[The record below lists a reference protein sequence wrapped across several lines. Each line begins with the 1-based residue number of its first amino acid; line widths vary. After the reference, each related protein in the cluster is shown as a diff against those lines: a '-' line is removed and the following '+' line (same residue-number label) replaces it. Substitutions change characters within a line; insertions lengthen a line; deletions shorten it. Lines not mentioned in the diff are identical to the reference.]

1 MSTFSSIAELKLSV
15 TGARELLEV
24 SKEMDKVTAKT
35 RDYNKETQNAGN
47 ANRKAEADAEKFLK
61 KLRDQSE
68 TFGKTKAEIMAYR
81 AAQLGIAKDA
91 QPFID
96 KLSQSESK
104 SVSFKDTLRDLTGTL
119 KGLGGN
125 LTGVATGGAGA
136 GEGIASATTALRGLG
151 PVAGTA
157 GGLMAGLAV
166 GIGAVVVAGL
176 GLGAAAV
183 AITMQ
188 VAGAAAA
195 VDDLSNETGIAA
207 ERLSLLSALAN
218 EGGSSFDAWNQ
229 AATDLATKL
238 AKQDEESGKV
248 AKAIKELGVST
259 KDANGEQK
267 THIELMRDVVKA
279 AANHT
284 DAAKGQALGLAALGS
299 NYNKLKTSVIEA
311 DEKQSAMYD
320 TMRKT
325 GQLMSTTL
333 AKQSGD
339 FMDKLDHL
347 KGAFTGMANSIATTV
362 LPYLDKFLEK
372 IVKAAETAAGIIR
385 RFSGNSTAAE
395 QSGDAAAQARRD
407 IATSTA
413 AINKLE
419 GTEYATTGAGAA
431 ALKAERAK
439 LAGAQERLREA
450 SRLFDAATRSEAEA
464 KAVALK
470 GDPSTEN
477 KVGNSGIAAKDS
489 AAGSEKRDPFKELM
503 NKTRI
508 DTSEALQELETEEKI
523 TAAQKDRIK
532 FLDEIATGKLK
543 VSDQQ
548 KAEFL
553 AANSLLQ
560 LAQQERKEQE
570 ANAEGEKKNRD
581 EQLKADTA
589 RIELGKK
596 QLEQLTS
603 FSDKGLESIALEERK
618 FNQLGMT
625 TREIT
630 LQNDLEKINLDTK
643 KLIADLTKG
652 ITNDEEKATIAAEA
666 RAKASELI
674 ASRKSLETKF
684 AARDN
689 DGTSGFLQGLK
700 NYAGAAKTTF
710 EQMEEVGSRVAGS
723 LEEAFTNMARNGKF
737 SFQDMARSII
747 SSLGAIFAKMIA
759 TKLVNF
765 IFGSFMGGMGGGSS
779 NPGMYSIGTGSGGLG
794 LRAPGF
800 AAGGNVTKGQTAW
813 VGEQGRELVTFGD
826 NATITP
832 AHKMGS
838 GSSSGGV
845 SFGDINITV
854 QGGTT
859 NEDTGRAVADAL
871 KTAMKQ
877 MEGIADAR
885 IAKQRLPGG
894 ISNPLASRAF

>member
-68 TFGKTKAEIMAYR
+68 TFGKTKTEIMAYR

-267 THIELMRDVVKA
+267 THIELMREVVKA
-279 AANHT
+279 AANHE

-320 TMRKT
+320 TMRNT

-339 FMDKLDHL
+339 FMDKLDRL
-347 KGAFTGMANSIATTV
+347 KGAFTGMAKSIATTV

-395 QSGDAAAQARRD
+395 LSGESVTQARRD
-407 IATSTA
+407 IASSTA
-413 AINKLE
+413 AINKIE
-419 GTEYATTGAGAA
+419 GTEFANTGAGAA
-431 ALKAERAK
+431 ALKAERAR

-450 SRLFDAATRSEAEA
+450 TRLYEAATRSEVDA
-464 KAVALK
+464 KAAAIK
-470 GDPSTEN
+470 GDPKSEN
-477 KVGNSGIAAKDS
+477 RIGNSGIAGGGGSSSKEKDVSETPEYKEAMRVAKERQ
-489 AAGSEKRDPFKELM
+489 AL
-503 NKTRI
+503 RI
-508 DTSEALQELETEEKI
+508 AEEKSI
-523 TAAQKDRIK
+523 ADFNLRQMEAENKLFADRK
-532 FLDEIATGKLK
+532 KQDE
-543 VSDQQ
+543 
-548 KAEFL
+548 
-553 AANSLLQ
+553 
-560 LAQQERKEQE
+560 ERKVTL
-570 ANAEGEKKNRD
+570 EGF
-581 EQLKADTA
+581 L
-589 RIELGKK
+589 
-596 QLEQLTS
+596 S
-603 FSDKGLESIALEERK
+603 KGQESIEQEERK

-630 LQNDLEKINLDTK
+630 LQNDLAQIELETK
-643 KLIADLTKG
+643 KLIAELTKG

-674 ASRKSLETKF
+674 ASRKGLEGKF

-710 EQMEEVGSRVAGS
+710 EQMEEVGTRVAGS